1 MSLNKVLNR
10 PLFIQQALRKGAL
23 KPIQAKIGRMIGLPV
38 GGSSAYNPMRVPAI
52 NQQGFYGRNI
62 RLAIPRAR
70 QNVLGVKPGQSY
82 WKTLGRDMKNLPGS
96 FGQQVMKPRTS
107 VPFGLGGGLGRVLGF
122 EGIYSGVSN
131 TTDKLGMKPGALKTV
146 VDLAGS
152 TALAFNPYA
161 RAAGLAYSGYKM
173 GRAGLGALYDKF
185 SGQPVGTTREA
196 LTMNMGEPLNL
207 FGPIDPS
214 KPKGRGAIKKA
225 EAERKKLVAEEGSEV
240 GIVQPDVLTAPEN
253 ETQVG
258 KTKVVDLD
266 KVTKNKRGE
275 ILKTTVPVQMAS
287 ATQTSEEPNVD
298 MVGDPAQFSGEDP
311 FITPPEPPIET
322 VGKPGDKEKDV
333 DVKSAMKS
341 RLSEQLQLAREI
353 QAEMTQ
359 GRTSNSRA
367 VFLSTLA
374 AGLMSGTT
382 SKSGLGGALE
392 VLGQALGPA
401 VNNSVMI
408 KMKEDEMDD
417 RMLERALNFSLN
429 YLKAQNDA
437 AALPETKDIG
447 VIQFRNPNGV
457 VVNTA
462 GRVLKDGTKQIA
474 TGRIV
479 SGVSEYRTVPANAKF
494 IKNDDANKETLDIS
508 KDLGGKYGALKL
520 INRSLGI
527 IEKGDADA
535 GVTGL
540 FGLYSGRVG
549 DALGDIFDYKKSQD
563 KTGGQIS
570 FKAEQLKA
578 AKRLVNSGEFDN
590 ITDAKNYLNKQFGSF
605 NSIYNKN
612 LKSIEGRIKD
622 GSKLDYERLAINE
635 TVLVYRLANSLK
647 SKDRLT
653 QKDIQM
659 AKELVKVFPAFRG
672 EASVISSLI
681 AVSETIMDDIREK
694 EKTYLEAG
702 GATEYLIN
710 ERIDAGLIPSTSTE
724 QNISPFMFKQLED
737 RKKAIQGLS
746 EDELEKKLGT
756 NLFG

>member
-10 PLFIQQALRKGAL
+10 PLFRQQALKKGAL
-23 KPIQAKIGRMIGLPV
+23 KPVQAKFGRMIGPPTVNVTGQMQRYFPV
-38 GGSSAYNPMRVPAI
+38 AM
-52 NQQGFYGRNI
+52 NQQGFYGRNVRPAMQRTGRFLKSQFGLRPLLGASGTYQLSSDI
-62 RLAIPRAR
+62 M
-70 QNVLGVKPGQSY
+70 NKLGVTGPVATGINTLAGFAGVTPIGRVIGTGYLGLKGLGLLADKVRRDNFNPNLEYGTTAGQI
-82 WKTLGRDMKNLPGS
+82 T
-96 FGQQVMKPRTS
+96 
-107 VPFGLGGGLGRVLGF
+107 GLGG
-122 EGIYSGVSN
+122 
-131 TTDKLGMKPGALKTV
+131 
-146 VDLAGS
+146 
-152 TALAFNPYA
+152 
-161 RAAGLAYSGYKM
+161 
-173 GRAGLGALYDKF
+173 
-185 SGQPVGTTREA
+185 
-196 LTMNMGEPLNL
+196 EPLANIDTSKM

-214 KPKGRGAIKKA
+214 KPKGRGALKKA
-225 EAERKKLVAEEGSEV
+225 EAERKKLVAQEGSEV

-275 ILKTTVPVQMAS
+275 ILKTTVPVQTAS

-298 MVGDPAQFSGEDP
+298 MVGDPAQFIGEDP

-322 VGKPGDKEKDV
+322 VEKPGDKEKEKDV
-333 DVKSAMKS
+333 DVKSAMRS

-392 VLGQALGPA
+392 VFGQALGPA

-457 VVNTA
+457 VINTA

-479 SGVSEYRTVPANAKF
+479 NGVSEYKTVPANAKF
-494 IKNDDANKETLDIS
+494 IKNDDANKETLEIS

-527 IEKGDADA
+527 IEEGKADA

-540 FGLYSGRVG
+540 VGLYSGRVG
-549 DALGDIFDYKKSQD
+549 DAIGDIFDYKKSQD
-563 KTGGQIS
+563 KTAGKIS

-590 ITDAKNYLNKQFGSF
+590 ITDARNYLNKQFGSF
-605 NSIYNKN
+605 DSIYKKN
-612 LKSIEGRIKD
+612 LRSIKDRVKD

-746 EDELEKKLGT
+746 EEELEKRLGT

>member
-1 MSLNKVLNR
+1 MSLNAVLNR
-10 PLFIQQALRKGAL
+10 PLFRQQALSKGVL
-23 KPIQAKIGRMIGLPV
+23 KPITAQTGIMV
-38 GGSSAYNPMRVPAI
+38 GDPISVGAQPFNPRTPVPAI
-52 NQQGFYGRNI
+52 RPNI
-62 RLAIPRAR
+62 FKRAVGDIKSFAQRPSQFFVPGKTNRFTPGAGSAAAIAFGGLLPLVQMSRRKLGIKDDTGLATA
-70 QNVLGVKPGQSY
+70 VDLLGAGALSAFPV
-82 WKTLGRDMKNLPGS
+82 T
-96 FGQQVMKPRTS
+96 RTI
-107 VPFGLGGGLGRVLGF
+107 GLGLQAGRF
-122 EGIYSGVSN
+122 
-131 TTDKLGMKPGALKTV
+131 
-146 VDLAGS
+146 
-152 TALAFNPYA
+152 
-161 RAAGLAYSGYKM
+161 
-173 GRAGLGALYDKF
+173 GLGALDYLRN
-185 SGQPVGTTREA
+185 QPIGTTREKIFPQD
-196 LTMNMGEPLNL
+196 LGQPLGL
-207 FGPIDPS
+207 FGPIDPTQ
-214 KPKGRGAIKKA
+214 PRGRGAKKKA
-225 EAERKKLVAEEGSEV
+225 IEERKKLVQAEGSEM

-275 ILKTTVPVQMAS
+275 ILKTTVPVQTAS

-298 MVGDPAQFSGEDP
+298 MVGDPAQFIGEDP
-311 FITPPEPPIET
+311 FITPPETPIET
-322 VGKPGDKEKDV
+322 VEKPGDKEKDV

-392 VLGQALGPA
+392 VFGQALGPA
-401 VNNSVMI
+401 VNNSVMV
-408 KMKEDEMDD
+408 KMKEDELDD

-447 VIQFRNPNGV
+447 VIQFRNRNGV

-474 TGRIV
+474 TGEIV
-479 SGVSEYRTVPANAKF
+479 NGISEYRTVPANAKF

-508 KDLGGKYGALKL
+508 KDLAGKYGALKL

-527 IEKGDADA
+527 IEKGEADA

-563 KTGGQIS
+563 KAAGQIS

-590 ITDAKNYLNKQFGSF
+590 ITDARNYLNKQFGSF
-605 NSIYNKN
+605 NTIYKKN
-612 LKSIEGRIKD
+612 LRSIKGRVKD

-724 QNISPFMFKQLED
+724 QNISPFMFKQLEE
-737 RKKAIQGLS
+737 RKKSIQGLS
-746 EDELEKKLGT
+746 EEELEQRLGT

>member
-10 PLFIQQALRKGAL
+10 PLFRQQALKQGAL
-23 KPIQAKIGRMIGLPV
+23 KPVKARIGQMIGPPTVSTTGQMARNFPL
-38 GGSSAYNPMRVPAI
+38 SI
-52 NQQGFYGRNI
+52 NQQGFFGRNI
-62 RLAIPRAR
+62 RPAMQRSGRFLKSQFGLRPLLGASGTYQLSSDIM
-70 QNVLGVKPGQSY
+70 NKLGVTGPVATGINTLAGFAGVTPIGRAVGTGYLGLKGLGLLADKIRRDNFSPNLEYGTTAGQV
-82 WKTLGRDMKNLPGS
+82 T
-96 FGQQVMKPRTS
+96 
-107 VPFGLGGGLGRVLGF
+107 GLGG
-122 EGIYSGVSN
+122 
-131 TTDKLGMKPGALKTV
+131 
-146 VDLAGS
+146 
-152 TALAFNPYA
+152 
-161 RAAGLAYSGYKM
+161 
-173 GRAGLGALYDKF
+173 
-185 SGQPVGTTREA
+185 
-196 LTMNMGEPLNL
+196 EPLANIDTSNL
-207 FGPIDPS
+207 FGAIDPS

-225 EAERKKLVAEEGSEV
+225 QEERKKLAQAEGSE
-240 GIVQPDVLTAPEN
+240 GQIAAIQPDGLKAPEN
-253 ETQVG
+253 ETQLG
-258 KTKVVDLD
+258 NTKVADLD
-266 KVTKNKRGE
+266 KISKNERGNV
-275 ILKTTVPVQMAS
+275 LKPTVPVETAA
-287 ATQTSEEPNVD
+287 ATQTPREPNVNL
-298 MVGDPAQFSGEDP
+298 VGDPAQFYGEDP
-311 FITPPEPPIET
+311 FLSAPEVPVEQPK
-322 VGKPGDKEKDV
+322 KPGDKKQTIDA
-333 DVKSAMKS
+333 KTAMKN

-353 QAEMTQ
+353 QQEMMQ
-359 GRTSNSRA
+359 GRTSNSRSI
-367 VFLSTLA
+367 FLSTLA
-374 AGLMSGTT
+374 AGLMAGTT
-382 SKSGLGGALE
+382 KKRGIGGALE
-392 VLGQALGPA
+392 ILGQALGPA
-401 VNNSVMI
+401 VNNSVMV
-408 KMKEDEMDD
+408 KMKEDEMED
-417 RMLERALNFSLN
+417 RMLERSLDFSLN
-429 YLKAQNDA
+429 FLKAQNDA
-437 AALPETKDIG
+437 SGLPDTKDIG

-457 VVNTA
+457 VINTA

-479 SGVSEYRTVPANAKF
+479 NGVSEYRTVPANAKF

-563 KTGGQIS
+563 KTAGQIS

-590 ITDAKNYLNKQFGSF
+590 ITDARNYLNKQFGSF

-612 LKSIEGRIKD
+612 LKSIKGRVKD

-746 EDELEKKLGT
+746 EDELEKRLGT

>member
-1 MSLNKVLNR
+1 MSLNAVLNR
-10 PLFIQQALRKGAL
+10 PLFRQQALKKGAL
-23 KPIQAKIGRMIGLPV
+23 KPIQARIGKMIGPV
-38 GGSSAYNPMRVPAI
+38 MNVASPLNPRTPVPAVRPNI
-52 NQQGFYGRNI
+52 FKRAVGDIKSFAQRPGQFFNPKVGRFTPG
-62 RLAIPRAR
+62 AGTAAF
-70 QNVLGVKPGQSY
+70 LGVEGLAPIIGAGRRK
-82 WKTLGRDMKNLPGS
+82 LGIADDSPYS
-96 FGQQVMKPRTS
+96 
-107 VPFGLGGGLGRVLGF
+107 GLIDYGIGGLL
-122 EGIYSGVSN
+122 
-131 TTDKLGMKPGALKTV
+131 TLTP
-146 VDLAGS
+146 
-152 TALAFNPYA
+152 
-161 RAAGLAYSGYKM
+161 M
-173 GRAGLGALYDKF
+173 GRAVGLGALATRGVLGASDYLRNQPIGTTTAKLTPNL
-185 SGQPVGTTREA
+185 GQPLG
-196 LTMNMGEPLNL
+196 L
-207 FGPIDPS
+207 FGPIDPTQ
-214 KPKGRGAIKKA
+214 PRGRGAKKKA
-225 EAERKKLVAEEGSEV
+225 IEERKKLVQAEGSEM

-275 ILKTTVPVQMAS
+275 ILKTTVPVQTAS

-298 MVGDPAQFSGEDP
+298 MVGDPAQFIGEDP
-311 FITPPEPPIET
+311 FITPPETPIET
-322 VGKPGDKEKDV
+322 VEKPGDKEKDI

-392 VLGQALGPA
+392 VFGQALGPA
-401 VNNSVMI
+401 VNNSVMV
-408 KMKEDEMDD
+408 KMKEDELDD

-429 YLKAQNDA
+429 HLKAQNDA

-447 VIQFRNPNGV
+447 VVQFRNPNGV

-479 SGVSEYRTVPANAKF
+479 NGISEYRTVPANAKF

-508 KDLGGKYGALKL
+508 KDLAGKYGALKL

-527 IEKGDADA
+527 IEKGDAQA

-563 KTGGQIS
+563 KTAGQIS

-590 ITDAKNYLNKQFGSF
+590 ITDARNYLKKQFGSF
-605 NSIYNKN
+605 NTIYNKN
-612 LKSIEGRIKD
+612 LRSIKGRVKD

-710 ERIDAGLIPSTSTE
+710 ERIDAGLIPPNSTE

-746 EDELEKKLGT
+746 EEELEQRLGT